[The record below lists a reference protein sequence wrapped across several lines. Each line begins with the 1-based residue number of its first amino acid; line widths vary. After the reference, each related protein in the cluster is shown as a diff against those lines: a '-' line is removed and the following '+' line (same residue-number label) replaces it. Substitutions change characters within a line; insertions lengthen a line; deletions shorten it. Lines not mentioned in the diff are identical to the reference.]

1 MRAKEFLNEKWQVP
15 PLTLRQVNTLGIMAL
30 ADYEDGASAYMRGD
44 YGTALKKLKP
54 LAEQGD
60 ADAQLWTG
68 VMYKD
73 GQGVS
78 QDFEEALKW
87 LSLSAEQED
96 AYAQYNLGEMHA
108 KGLGVPQNH
117 EIAVHWFGLA
127 AKQGMARARFHL
139 DLLNVYGHGVRQN
152 YDTAI
157 KPYTAR
163 C

>member
-1 MRAKEFLNEKWQVP
+1 MRAREFINEKWEVP
-15 PLTLRQVNTLGIMAL
+15 PLTFQQTNALRIMAF
-30 ADYEDGASAYMRGD
+30 ADYEDGAAAYMRGD

-60 ADAQLWTG
+60 SDAQLWTG

-87 LSLSAEQED
+87 LSLAAEQED
-96 AYAQYNLGEMHA
+96 AYAQFNLGEMHSN
-108 KGLGVPQNH
+108 GLGVPKNH
-117 EIAVHWFGLA
+117 EVTAKWFGLA
-127 AKQGMARARFHL
+127 AEQGMARARFHL

-152 YDTAI
+152 
-157 KPYTAR
+157 
-163 C
+163 